1 MLPVCVWVDGCA
13 SMRGGAG
20 TRRGLLSW
28 LVGAELALFTVNGG
42 GAAAAGGWEAEAA
55 LADSVDN

>member
-1 MLPVCVWVDGCA
+1 MFVCVCVCVEGV
-13 SMRGGAG
+13 GGAAG

-28 LVGAELALFTVNGG
+28 LVAAELALFTVNGG
-42 GAAAAGGWEAEAA
+42 GAAAVGREEA

>member
-1 MLPVCVWVDGCA
+1 MLCVFVCVCVCVGG
-13 SMRGGAG
+13 MGGGAG

-28 LVGAELALFTVNGG
+28 LVAAELALFTVNGG
-42 GAAAAGGWEAEAA
+42 GAAAVGREGA